1 MAGHIG
7 VELKCA
13 IEIKYRAGKKN
24 EGAEAKPRPL
34 IVRIVDEETREK
46 VLRDARKLRNVEGW
60 NRVFVSPDLTWQ
72 QREEG
77 KKIEKK
83 LKEEAEKKT
92 EEAVKDGKKGK
103 FIVVGP
109 RGRRRTVW
117 TEERA

>member
-7 VELKCA
+7 VELKCE
-13 IEIKYRAGKKN
+13 IEIQYRLGKKN

-117 TEERA
+117 AEERA